1 MSIKKKYKGVI
12 FDLDGTLLNTLGVYT
27 HIINMLMKK
36 NNFPTHTIENYR
48 EFIGNGT
55 KNLITRSIPEKY
67 REEKLIDKL
76 LNEFRLL
83 YENMYTQ
90 HTEVYIGV
98 LDILDELQ
106 SSEIKLA
113 LLSNKFHDLTCK
125 CANHFF
131 PNIKFDAIIGQSD
144 LYKKPDPKGAL
155 DISHSLKIPLDQLV
169 LVGDTEVD
177 IRTAKNAGIDS
188 IAVTWGFRKEE
199 DLITLS
205 PDCIIKNSNDLK
217 KYFSNHTEIIR
228 FTDENCV

>member
-12 FDLDGTLLNTLGVYT
+12 FDLDGTLLNTLGIYT
-27 HIINMLMKK
+27 HIMNGLMVK

-48 EFIGNGT
+48 DFIGNGT

-67 REEKLIDKL
+67 REEKLIENL

-83 YENMYTQ
+83 YKDMYTQ
-90 HTEVYIGV
+90 HTEVYTGV

-106 SSEIKLA
+106 SSGIKLA

-125 CANHFF
+125 CAIHFF
-131 PNIKFDAIIGQSD
+131 PNIKFDAVIGQSN
-144 LYKKPDPKGAL
+144 LYKKPDPKGVL
-155 DISHSLKIPLDQLV
+155 DISHSLKTPLDQLV

-177 IRTAKNAGIDS
+177 LLTAKNAGIDS

-199 DLITLS
+199 NLIKQS
-205 PDCIIKNSNDLK
+205 PNCIIRNSNSLK
-217 KYFSNHTEIIR
+217 NYFSDHIEICSQI
-228 FTDENCV
+228 N

>member
-12 FDLDGTLLNTLGVYT
+12 FDLDGTLLNTLGIYT
-27 HIINMLMKK
+27 HIMNGLMEK

-48 EFIGNGT
+48 DFIGNGT

-67 REEKLIDKL
+67 REEKLIENL
-76 LNEFRLL
+76 LHEFRLL

-90 HTEVYIGV
+90 HTEVYTGI
-98 LDILDELQ
+98 LEILDELQ
-106 SSEIKLA
+106 ESGVKLA

-131 PNIKFDAIIGQSD
+131 PDIKFAAVIGQSD
-144 LYKKPDPKGAL
+144 LYKKPDPKGVL
-155 DISHSLKIPLDQLV
+155 DISHSLKTPLDQLV

-177 IRTAKNAGIDS
+177 LLTAKNAGIDS

-199 DLITLS
+199 NLITQS
-205 PDCIIKNSNDLK
+205 PNCIIRDRNSLKN
-217 KYFSNHTEIIR
+217 YFSNHIKTSSAMH
-228 FTDENCV
+228 

>member
-12 FDLDGTLLNTLGVYT
+12 FDLDGTLLNTLGIYA
-27 HIINMLMKK
+27 HIMNGLMIK

-48 EFIGNGT
+48 DFIGNGT

-90 HTEVYIGV
+90 HTQVYTGV
-98 LDILDELQ
+98 LEILDELQ
-106 SSEIKLA
+106 SSGIKLA

-125 CANHFF
+125 CTDHFF
-131 PNIKFDAIIGQSD
+131 PNIKFDMVIGQSN
-144 LYKKPDPKGAL
+144 LYKKPDPKGIL
-155 DISHSLKIPLDQLV
+155 DISNSLKIPLDQLV

-177 IRTAKNAGIDS
+177 LLTAKNAGIDS

-199 DLITLS
+199 NLITLS
-205 PDCIIKNSNDLK
+205 PDRIIRDSESLKN
-217 KYFSNHTEIIR
+217 YFSDHIKISSAIH
-228 FTDENCV
+228 